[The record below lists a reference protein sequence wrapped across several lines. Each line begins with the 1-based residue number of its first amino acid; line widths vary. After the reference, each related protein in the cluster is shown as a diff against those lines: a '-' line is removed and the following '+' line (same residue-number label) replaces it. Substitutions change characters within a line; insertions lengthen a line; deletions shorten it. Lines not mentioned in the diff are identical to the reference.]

1 MDLGRLPLL
10 GRVSARRRPVVLLA
24 VVLVLVLGI
33 GAGLFAVFGGGHR
46 SPVAQQNQLGTV
58 VLVPGYGGNTGSLA
72 PLADRLRSVGRNAVV
87 VSLPGQ
93 GNGDFIEQADALGAA
108 VTRVLDGG
116 APSVDLIGY
125 SAGGVVVRLWL
136 SRTADARS
144 VRRVVT
150 LGSPLHGTTLAGVG
164 STFVPGACPTA
175 CQQLVPGSALLKQLD
190 AAPVPVPW
198 LSVWTRDDQ
207 TVTPP
212 DSARLV
218 GAVNVVVQDVCAGAR
233 VQHGQLPSDPLVV
246 GLVLRALGTA
256 TVTEP
261 GPADCAPLR
270 QAGADR

>member
-1 MDLGRLPLL
+1 L
-10 GRVSARRRPVVLLA
+10 VLFIVL
-24 VVLVLVLGI
+24 VVLVVAVA
-33 GAGLFAVFGGGHR
+33 AGVFAVFGGGHR
-46 SPVAQQNQLGTV
+46 SPVAEQDRPGTV
-58 VLVPGYGGNTGSLA
+58 VLVPGYGGNVGSLT
-72 PLADRLRSVGRNAVV
+72 PLADRLRSLGRAAVV

-93 GNGDFIEQADALGAA
+93 GNGDLTEQADALAAA

-212 DSARLV
+212 DSARLA
-218 GAVNVVVQDVCAGAR
+218 GAVNVVVQEVCADAQ

-256 TVTEP
+256 PVAQP
-261 GPADCAPLR
+261 GSADCAPLR
-270 QAGADR
+270 RAGADR

>member
-1 MDLGRLPLL
+1 M
-10 GRVSARRRPVVLLA
+10 VLLA
-24 VVLVLVLGI
+24 VLVVLVVGVV
-33 GAGLFAVFGGGHR
+33 AGLVAVLRDGHR
-46 SPVAQQNQLGTV
+46 SPVAAQDRPGTV
-58 VLVPGYGGNTGSLA
+58 VLVPGYGGSTGSLTV
-72 PLADRLRSVGRNAVV
+72 LADRLRSLGRPAVV
-87 VSLPGQ
+87 VTLPGQ
-93 GNGDFIEQADALGAA
+93 GEGDFTEQADALAAA

-136 SRTADARS
+136 SRTGDARS

-175 CQQLVPGSALLKQLD
+175 CQQLVPGSALLARLD

-212 DSARLV
+212 DSARLA
-218 GAVNVVVQDVCAGAR
+218 GAVNVAVQDVCADSR
-233 VQHGQLPSDPLVV
+233 VQHGQLPSDPLVI
-246 GLVLRALGTA
+246 GLVLRALGTGEL
-256 TVTEP
+256 TTP
-261 GPADCAPLR
+261 GPSDCAALR
-270 QAGADR
+270 DAG